1 MYYKTML
8 KFRTKLNTKQK
19 REIAVK
25 SLTWD
30 IIESRDIA
38 IECLQGIAF
47 VKMHYDIDLKLS
59 DRAMDKEKYERIKD
73 NFMKVLEKNAPIHNF
88 VFTKYA
94 SREWRSETDGK
105 ISTHIIFQN
114 KYLHRGT
121 RPEKAY
127 LIDHF
132 RSTVVDGMPEED
144 AQLWIDSIDTAV
156 YSNGV
161 ETDNCFRMA
170 GKGDKTGKKTHHHPM
185 TPDDPVSLYMLTPT
199 THHISMDDVLTL
211 YSEVNVKEEKTET
224 EKEPPAKK
232 PRGRPKK
239 LEVGSIPQ
247 PVLEKMFRG
256 LDAQKRAYAYKEW
269 SSLMLLCKTLL
280 GDEGL
285 GVFLEISEASG
296 YSGYDEEEATSA
308 YERAFPNGSFTEGT
322 LIFWL
327 KEDNPELCSQL
338 CAEAGHRG
346 RDQCDLVY
354 YKTYSVNF
362 MKDLMAILNRD
373 TLTLV
378 RDSTG
383 QIWCKLIN
391 DKMYTN
397 CWVPI
402 TKQDL
407 PYRLLDSRIS
417 LLKIG
422 MMEQSE
428 DGVKLTLVNRN
439 LDFLQERVF
448 RYLHDF
454 ISIEPNFDLM
464 FESNMR
470 KLCFRNGVLDIPTD
484 RFTTWKMNPTIQTKV
499 VLPFDYRYVKSESD
513 KIINEKLIPACKEL
527 FGTGPIRGR
536 DDDEKEEEIPERWEL
551 PLMKMAR
558 IIAGEYD
565 KLAHLLQSKRNGGKS
580 AFLKAIENA
589 LPGYVQ
595 TFNSGMIMTQK
606 LSMKQDPTRELSPWL
621 ALANSGCR
629 FAYCQEARSTE
640 EDNSNSQYLNSCIL
654 KLLTGRDPLRARK
667 MYQDDSAS
675 QTVRHQMTIGIC
687 CNKVAKAT
695 DNDVFES
702 CCFTKFP
709 HQFLKQDVLD
719 AYKENGAYCADFHR
733 LADPSQEEEFA
744 KYGLY
749 WIHLIV
755 RYYRSTVYPIDRV
768 NSNGD
773 LMDDIPDENDSTCEF
788 FKLLNT
794 HFVKDANAHVS
805 HLQINNFR
813 TSHDFVFTSA
823 DVRSKLEAMGAKE
836 SKTIKIA
843 PNKYVR
849 GLKGIRY
856 QSCEKCQSEID
867 DKLPKQM
874 SKPTTSGSAQSA
886 AESE

>member
-19 REIAVK
+19 REIAVE

-30 IIESRDIA
+30 IVESRDIA
-38 IECLQGIAF
+38 VECLQGLTY
-47 VKMHYDIDLKLS
+47 VKMHYDIDMKLS
-59 DRAMDKEKYERIKD
+59 KYTMDREKYERVKD
-73 NFMKVLEKNAPIHNF
+73 NFMKVLEKTAPLHNF
-88 VFTKYA
+88 VFTKHA

-114 KYLHRGT
+114 KYIYRGI

-132 RSTVVDGMPEED
+132 RSTVVDGMPEEE
-144 AQLWIDSIDTAV
+144 AQLWVDSIDTAV
-156 YSNGV
+156 YSNGIDS
-161 ETDNCFRMA
+161 DNCFRMT

-199 THHISMDDVLTL
+199 TQRFSPDDALTL
-211 YSEVNVKEEKTET
+211 YSEVNVKVADENVDAVRVGE
-224 EKEPPAKK
+224 KK

-256 LDAQKRAYAYKEW
+256 LDAEKRAYEYKDW
-269 SSLMLLCKTLL
+269 SSLLLLCKTLL
-280 GDEGL
+280 GEEGL
-285 GVFLEISEASG
+285 AVFLEISEASG
-296 YSGYDEEEATSA
+296 YEDYDEEESSSA

-362 MKDLMAILNRD
+362 MKDLMSILNRD

-378 RDSTG
+378 RDATG
-383 QIWCKLIN
+383 QIWCKLIS

-402 TKQDL
+402 HKQDL
-407 PYRLLDSRIS
+407 PYRLLESRIS
-417 LLKIG
+417 ILKIG
-422 MMEQSE
+422 LMEPGE

-439 LDFLQERVF
+439 LDFLQEKVF
-448 RYLHDF
+448 RYMHDF
-454 ISIEPNFDLM
+454 ISIEPAFDLM
-464 FESNMR
+464 FESNMK
-470 KLCFRNGVLDIPTD
+470 KLCFRNGVLDMPTD
-484 RFTTWKMNPTIQTKV
+484 RFTSWKMNPTIQTKV
-499 VLPFDYRYVKSESD
+499 VLPYDYRYVKSESD
-513 KIINEKLIPACKEL
+513 KIINEKLIPVCQTY
-527 FGTGPIRGR
+527 FGTGKIRDDEIR
-536 DDDEKEEEIPERWEL
+536 DDEKRDDEKRDDEKEEDIPERWEL

-606 LSMKQDPTRELSPWL
+606 LSMKQDPTRELGPWL
-621 ALANSGCR
+621 SLANSGCR

-640 EDNSNSQYLNSCIL
+640 EDNSNAQYLNSCIL

-733 LADPSQEEEFA
+733 LADPSQEVEFA

-773 LMDDIPDENDSTCEF
+773 LMDDIPDENDATCEF

-794 HFVKDANAHVS
+794 HFVKDSKAHVS

-849 GLKGIRY
+849 GLKGLRY
-856 QSCEKCQSEID
+856 VSCEKCQSEMD
-867 DKLPKQM
+867 NLPK
-874 SKPTTSGSAQSA
+874 
-886 AESE
+886 